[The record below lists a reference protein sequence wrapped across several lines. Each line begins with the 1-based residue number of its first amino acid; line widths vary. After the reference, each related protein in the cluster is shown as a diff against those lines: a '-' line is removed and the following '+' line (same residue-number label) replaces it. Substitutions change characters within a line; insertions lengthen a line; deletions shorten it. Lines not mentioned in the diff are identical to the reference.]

1 MKLIRL
7 LAAAAVSAAL
17 AAPAAA
23 QVVSIGTNPQGSLM
37 FTHGAALAKV
47 MSDVAGK
54 QYRVAP
60 YGGSSTYVPLVDRG
74 EVEFGIA
81 NSGELYFAY
90 TGTEIFAGKAFQNL
104 RAVLALVPTLSGFLV
119 PVDSDIKTIADLKG
133 KRIPVDYQAGR
144 IFHYISEANLATAG
158 LSGKDVTG
166 VPVPNF
172 VVGVDNLIAGR
183 VDAAYSANTAAA
195 VQKAQASIKGGIRM
209 ISLGNSPEVQ
219 AKLAERYP
227 AGRASPVRP
236 AREQVG
242 IVDDPTWLFTVDFFI
257 FTSTATPEAIVYDF
271 VKTIHANKAEL
282 VKIHHSFEEF
292 EPARM
297 RDPGYKVP
305 VHPGAMKFYTEK
317 GM

>member
-7 LAAAAVSAAL
+7 MAAAAVSVAL
-17 AAPAAA
+17 ATPAAA
-23 QVVSIGTNPQGSLM
+23 QIVSIGTNPQGSLM
-37 FTHGAALAKV
+37 YTHGAALAKV
-47 MSDVAGK
+47 MSDIAGK

-81 NSGELYFAY
+81 NSGELFFAY
-90 TGTEIFAGKAFQNL
+90 SGTEIFAGKPFQNL
-104 RAVLALVPTLSGFLV
+104 RAVLAMVPTLSGFLV
-119 PVDSDIKTIADLKG
+119 PADSDIKTIADLKG

-158 LSGKDVTG
+158 LSSKDVIG
-166 VPVPNF
+166 SPVPNF
-172 VVGVDNLIAGR
+172 VVGVDLLIAGR

-195 VQKAQASIKGGIRM
+195 VQKAHASIKGGIRM
-209 ISLGNSPEVQ
+209 ISLGNTPELQ

-227 AGRASPVRP
+227 AGRASPIRP
-236 AREQVG
+236 SREQIG
-242 IVDDPTWLFTVDFFI
+242 IIDDPTWLFTVDFYI
-257 FTSTATPEAIVYDF
+257 FASTATPDQVVYDF
-271 VKTIHANKAEL
+271 VKTIHANKSEL

-292 EPARM
+292 TPTRM
-297 RDPGYKVP
+297 RDPDYKVP
-305 VHPGAMKFYTEK
+305 FHSGAMKFYIEK